1 MSRFTI
7 KIGNQEFTSKTQ
19 ALTFYKIILN
29 AYKVGEELN
38 RQDFASVKNLVYRD
52 FENEEIEAYEK
63 ETGDY
68 LKSVTVDLHPDF
80 RGTQCFFLL
89 YQSGKKALFGYRL
102 AINNDL
108 SNEKFFSR
116 ACRFT
121 IANRLRDFKKHC
133 FKNRPVKCALTNEI
147 IEWEECQIDHKSPL
161 TFSVIVK
168 SFIIANKL
176 DLSTIKYGAEN
187 GVEYFLDE
195 ELAQKFD
202 LFHKEMAVLRI
213 LSTKENNKR
222 ASSARIK
229 PTKKD
234 GVLK

>member
-1 MSRFTI
+1 M
-7 KIGNQEFTSKTQ
+7 
-19 ALTFYKIILN
+19 
-29 AYKVGEELN
+29 
-38 RQDFASVKNLVYRD
+38 
-52 FENEEIEAYEK
+52 
-63 ETGDY
+63 
-68 LKSVTVDLHPDF
+68 
-80 RGTQCFFLL
+80 FFLL
-89 YQSGKKALFGYRL
+89 GGIEEKQIFSYRL
-102 AINNDL
+102 AINGDW
-108 SNEKFFSR
+108 SNEKLFSR

-147 IEWEECQIDHKSPL
+147 IEWKECQIDHKAPL
-161 TFSVIVK
+161 TFSVIIK

-176 DLSTIKYGAEN
+176 DLSTIKYGAKN

-202 LFHKEMAVLRI
+202 LFHKEMAVLRV

>member
-1 MSRFTI
+1 MSRFAI
-7 KIGNQEFTSKTQ
+7 IIGNKEFTSKTQ
-19 ALTFYKIILN
+19 ALAFYKTILN

-38 RQDFASVKNLVYRD
+38 AQDWESIKNLVYRD
-52 FENEEIEAYEK
+52 FESEEIEAYEK

-68 LKSVTVDLHPDF
+68 LKSVMVDFHPDF
-80 RGTQCFFLL
+80 KSTQCFFLL
-89 YQSGKKALFGYRL
+89 GGIQEKQIFSYRL
-102 AINNDL
+102 AINGDL
-108 SNEKFFSR
+108 SNEKLFSR

-121 IANRLRDFKKHC
+121 IANRLRDFKKHQ

-147 IEWEECQIDHKSPL
+147 VEWEECQVDHKAPL

-168 SFIIANKL
+168 SFIVANKIDL
-176 DLSTIKYGAEN
+176 DTIEYSVEN
-187 GVEYFLDE
+187 GREYFIDE

-202 LFHKEMAVLRI
+202 LFHKEMAVLRV